1 MIDVVTSPATIG
13 IIGGGQLGRM
23 LTQSAKS
30 MGYRVGILE
39 PTPNSPAGQ
48 VADFQITAPYNDQAA
63 LKQLADASD
72 VLTYEFEN
80 VDLAALETV
89 RSETRIP
96 QGTAILAITRDRI
109 KEKTFKDTWGT
120 GDAFAAV
127 NRAAELA
134 QAVATIGLP
143 SILKTTTGG
152 YDGHGQQDINTPD
165 DFPAA
170 RELLTHG
177 PCILENG
184 SNLIVKSPL

>member
-109 KEKTFKDTWGT
+109 KEKTF
-120 GDAFAAV
+120 
-127 NRAAELA
+127 
-134 QAVATIGLP
+134 
-143 SILKTTTGG
+143 LKT
-152 YDGHGQQDINTPD
+152 HGVPVT
-165 DFPAA
+165 
-170 RELLTHG
+170 
-177 PCILENG
+177 
-184 SNLIVKSPL
+184 

>member
-109 KEKTFKDTWGT
+109 KEKTFLKTHGVPVT
-120 GDAFAAV
+120 PFAAV

-170 RELLTHG
+170 RETFDAWSLHSRKTAA
-177 PCILENG
+177 I
-184 SNLIVKSPL
+184 

>member
-80 VDLAALETV
+80 VDLAALEAV

-109 KEKTFKDTWGT
+109 NDH
-120 GDAFAAV
+120 
-127 NRAAELA
+127 RLA
-134 QAVATIGLP
+134 KHP
-143 SILKTTTGG
+143 E
-152 YDGHGQQDINTPD
+152 D
-165 DFPAA
+165 DHW
-170 RELLTHG
+170 RL
-177 PCILENG
+177 
-184 SNLIVKSPL
+184 